1 MIKNIIGR
9 FDNEKNVLITGCS
22 SGLGLALTQY
32 YLDNGFKVYGISRN
46 KPNLNDKNFIFKEF
60 DLSKI
65 DSISTELTP
74 FIDTIS
80 EIEIVYLN
88 AGILGDIKEMK
99 YQSVNDIKKAL
110 DINVFANKEILDILS
125 QQKVNNIIAISSGAS
140 KNGSKGWGA
149 YSLSKATLNMLINL
163 YSKEMLE
170 TKILAVAP
178 GVIETPMTDVIRF
191 DVDDSIFTSAKILKS
206 GEIQQPLDAAMRLDE
221 VINRANEFESGSF
234 IDVRNI

>member
-1 MIKNIIGR
+1 MK
-9 FDNEKNVLITGCS
+9 KNVLITGCS

-46 KPNLNDKNFIFKEF
+46 KPNIDDKNFIFKEF

-191 DVDDSIFTSAKILKS
+191 DVDDSIFTSAKILKG

>member
-1 MIKNIIGR
+1 MK
-9 FDNEKNVLITGCS
+9 KNVLITGCS

-46 KPNLNDKNFIFKEF
+46 KPNIDDKNFIFKEF

-65 DSISTELTP
+65 DSISTEVTP

-99 YQSVNDIKKAL
+99 YQSINDIKKAL

>member
-1 MIKNIIGR
+1 MKKNI
-9 FDNEKNVLITGCS
+9 LITGCS

-32 YLDNGFKVYGISRN
+32 YLDNDFTVYGISRN
-46 KPNLNDKNFIFKEF
+46 KPNIDNKNFIFKEF
-60 DLSKI
+60 DLSKL
-65 DSISTELTP
+65 DSIGTKLTP
-74 FIDTIS
+74 FID
-80 EIEIVYLN
+80 EIGELEIAYLN

-99 YQSVNDIKKAL
+99 HQSVDDIKKAL
-110 DINVFANKEILDILS
+110 DINVFANKELLDILS
-125 QQKVNNIIAISSGAS
+125 QQKVSNIIAISSGAA

-206 GEIQQPLDAAMRLDE
+206 GEIQQPLDAAMRLDD
-221 VINRANEFESGSF
+221 VVKRANEFESGSF